1 MPCNWQRTQHFQ
13 PRVTQFDVGSLMSHM
28 TSDVEQGLRDAISTA
43 KEDIVDYEKDI
54 DDLERLVLSIKE
66 KRDQLKQY
74 TRDCERHLSPLVL
87 ERLPSEVLGE
97 IFLHYQDMQSSRK
110 DGQFREPIG
119 EPYDSPFE
127 CGRDLTTLTLASVC
141 SRWRDVCFATPQLW
155 SRFSIALV
163 PDCTV
168 QLVHNS
174 LSLYLTR
181 SKQVPLFMDIFI
193 NDDPDDTADGARRV
207 RNHVPNLQLLLNNCH
222 RWRSTSWKITCPNP
236 QTAALLSVSQ
246 NLPLLKHLQIE
257 GTLGNAGPITLFTGV
272 RALTTLNLRLPEAMD
287 LDIPLGSVLHVR
299 MFEVDSPNHGLPSAL
314 RQLLQRCPKLISLD
328 LDVVNYRNI
337 APGGPITHRS
347 LASLLLEVSTRQE
360 LYTIVSMLTVPAL
373 KELSIGDEEDPFD
386 SPINDTT
393 IKTAFSLF
401 ISRSQCSIT
410 TLKFTHLHSSAGL
423 DNVKAILPHVP
434 TVTDLTLSENNL
446 DELSRNYLP
455 HIMRDLIHML
465 YVPAAGGPGVVLPNL
480 QRLRIKVDW
489 YRDNFDHELFTDIVH
504 SRSTLNVFPS
514 GQRVEC
520 LNSVILVLNCST
532 NLIIGVQIAKTLI
545 RQVMLSKLAPNHG
558 VSEFDVLVECYN

>member
-1 MPCNWQRTQHFQ
+1 MQS
-13 PRVTQFDVGSLMSHM
+13 V

-43 KEDIVDYEKDI
+43 EKDILDYEKDI

-74 TRDCERHLSPLVL
+74 TRDCERHLSPFVL

-141 SRWRDVCFATPQLW
+141 GRWRDVCFATPHLW
-155 SRFSIALV
+155 SRFSVALV
-163 PDCTV
+163 PDRDAG
-168 QLVHNS
+168 LVHYF

-193 NDDPDDTADGARRV
+193 NDDPDDTADGEYRV
-207 RNHVPNLQLLLNNCH
+207 QNHIPNLQLLLNSCH
-222 RWRSTSWKITCPNP
+222 RWRSTSWKIVCPDP
-236 QTAALLSVSQ
+236 QTVALLSVSQ

-257 GTLGNAGPITLFTGV
+257 TLGNAGSMTLFTGV
-272 RALTTLNLRLPEAMD
+272 RALTTLNLQLPEAMD
-287 LDIPLGSVLHVR
+287 LNIPLGSVLHLR

-328 LDVVNYRNI
+328 LDVINYTNV

-347 LASLLLEVSTRQE
+347 LASLLLELSTGQE
-360 LYTIVSMLTVPAL
+360 LHTIFSMLTVPAL
-373 KELSIGDEEDPFD
+373 KELSIGDEEDM
-386 SPINDTT
+386 SNSTINDT
-393 IKTAFSLF
+393 IIENAFSLF

-410 TLKFTHLHSSAGL
+410 TLNFTRLHSRTGL
-423 DNVKAILPHVP
+423 DNVKTILPHVP
-434 TVTDLTLSENNL
+434 TVTDLTLSEKNL
-446 DELSRNYLP
+446 DEVSRYRLP
-455 HIMRDLIHML
+455 HIMADLIHML
-465 YVPAAGGPGVVLPNL
+465 HVPVTSDARVVLPNL
-480 QRLRIKVDW
+480 QRLRIKVNW
-489 YRDNFDHELFTDIVH
+489 HRDNFGDLFTDIVH

-520 LNSVILVLNCST
+520 LNSVILVLNCSP
-532 NLIIGVQIAKTLI
+532 NLIIGAQSAKTLI